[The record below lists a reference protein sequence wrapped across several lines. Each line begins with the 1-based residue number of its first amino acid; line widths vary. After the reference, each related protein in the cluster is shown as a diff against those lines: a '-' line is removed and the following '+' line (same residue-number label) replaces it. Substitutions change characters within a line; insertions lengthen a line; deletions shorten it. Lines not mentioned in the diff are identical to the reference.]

1 MKNLTTALGL
11 AAALLAL
18 ACAPARA
25 ESPQTSF
32 VRLHAIDLLENALA
46 PEQITT
52 LQLVAHQAAIAA
64 ACDGFALDQAKFT
77 KIFDQLAPRDA
88 AKMSDAQKAYHD
100 KHVLVIYGILVGGE
114 LAAMS
119 EDLSGAC
126 AAAKDAKADPDMA
139 DVLVWE

>member
-1 MKNLTTALGL
+1 MKNFSTALGL

-18 ACAPARA
+18 AGAPARA

-46 PEQITT
+46 PDQITT

-64 ACDGFALDQAKFT
+64 ACDGFSLDQAKFI
-77 KIFDQLAPRDA
+77 KAFDRLAPRDA

-114 LAAMS
+114 MAAMS
-119 EDLSGAC
+119 DDLSGAC
-126 AAAKDAKADPDMA
+126 AAAKDTKADPDMA